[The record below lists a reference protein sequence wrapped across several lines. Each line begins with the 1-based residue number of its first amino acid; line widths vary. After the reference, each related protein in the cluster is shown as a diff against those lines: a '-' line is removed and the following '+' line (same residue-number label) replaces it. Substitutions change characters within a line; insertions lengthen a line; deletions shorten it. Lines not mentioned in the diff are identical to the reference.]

1 MDVHD
6 ERLARILDALR
17 EKGGRLTPARRTIVT
32 ALVEANTHVTAEDLA
47 ATVQQ
52 RLPDVHLSTIYRT
65 LERLEELGVI
75 EHVHLGH
82 GRAIYQLADDRHHH
96 LVCDRCGWVTGVPA
110 DLLDDVASS
119 VKERY
124 DFVLDPSHFS
134 LGGLCRECA
143 TSEG

>member
-1 MDVHD
+1 MDVND

-17 EKGGRLTPARRTIVT
+17 EKGGRVTPARRTIVT
-32 ALVEANTHVTAEDLA
+32 ALVGAGTHVTADELA
-47 ATVQQ
+47 ATVQA

-82 GRAIYQLADDRHHH
+82 GRAVYHLADERHHH

-110 DLLDDVASS
+110 DLLDDVAST
-119 VKERY
+119 VKQRY
-124 DFVLDPSHFS
+124 GFVLDPSHFS
-134 LGGLCRECA
+134 LGGRCRECA
-143 TSEG
+143 ASEG

>member
-1 MDVHD
+1 MQE

-32 ALVEANTHVTAEDLA
+32 ALVEAGTHVTADELA
-47 ATVQQ
+47 ATVQE

-65 LERLEELGVI
+65 LDRLEELGVI

-82 GRAIYQLADDRHHH
+82 GRAVYHLADERHHH
-96 LVCDRCGWVTGVPA
+96 LVCDRCGWVTGVPS
-110 DLLDDVASS
+110 DLFDDVATS
-119 VKERY
+119 VKKRY
-124 DFVLDPSHFS
+124 GFVLDPTHFS

-143 TSEG
+143 GSAG

>member
-1 MDVHD
+1 MQE

-32 ALVEANTHVTAEDLA
+32 ALVEAGTHVTADELA
-47 ATVQQ
+47 ATVQE

-82 GRAIYQLADDRHHH
+82 GRAVYHLTDERHHH
-96 LVCDRCGWVTGVPA
+96 LVCDQCGWVTGVPS
-110 DLLDDVASS
+110 DLFDDVATS
-119 VKERY
+119 VKKHY
-124 DFVLDPSHFS
+124 GFVLDPTHFS
-134 LGGLCRECA
+134 LGGRCKTCA
-143 TSEG
+143 AER

>member
-1 MDVHD
+1 MKVDD

-17 EKGGRLTPARRTIVT
+17 EKGGRLTPARRAIVT
-32 ALVEANTHVTAEDLA
+32 ALVDAKAHVTADELA
-47 ATVQQ
+47 ATVQGQ
-52 RLPDVHLSTIYRT
+52 LPDVHLSTIYRT
-65 LERLEELGVI
+65 LERLEELGFI

-110 DLLDDVASS
+110 DLLDEVAAN
-119 VKERY
+119 VKKRY

-134 LGGLCRECA
+134 LGGFCRECA
-143 TSEG
+143 ASEG